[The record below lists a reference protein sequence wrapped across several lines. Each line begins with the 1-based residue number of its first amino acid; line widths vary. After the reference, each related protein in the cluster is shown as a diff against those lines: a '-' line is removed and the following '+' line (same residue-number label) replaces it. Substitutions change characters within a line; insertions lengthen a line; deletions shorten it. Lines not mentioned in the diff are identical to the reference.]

1 MLATTSKLFKN
12 SSSCGNEF
20 TSNFFFI
27 QEFADNAETGIDER
41 GIHLF
46 TPKIYEQY

>member
-1 MLATTSKLFKN
+1 MWAESLRYLLIS
-12 SSSCGNEF
+12 NEF

-27 QEFADNAETGIDER
+27 QKFADNAETGIDER